1 MAAAWGL
8 FSPSELLVHLLDVQD
23 LADLKALEL
32 DPGDRAIVEAAIY
45 RTIRRNGEM
54 MEEIKKEVK
63 RVIDILQA
71 AKRA

>member
-8 FSPSELLVHLLDVQD
+8 FSPSQLLVHLLDVQD

-32 DPGDRAIVEAAIY
+32 DPGDRAIVDAAIY

>member
-8 FSPSELLVHLLDVQD
+8 FSPSQLLVHLLDVQD

-32 DPGDRAIVEAAIY
+32 DPGDRAIVDAAIY

-63 RVIDILQA
+63 RVLDILQA

>member
-8 FSPSELLVHLLDVQD
+8 FSPSQLLVHLLDAQD

-32 DPGDRAIVEAAIY
+32 DPGDRAIVDAAIY

>member
-32 DPGDRAIVEAAIY
+32 DPGDRAIVDAAIY